1 MNGIAVGIDLV
12 DVERIE
18 RLIERAGDRMLNR
31 LLTSDERTYCESQIS
46 PAIHI
51 AARIAA
57 KEAAYKAF
65 SQCGCEGIIWWRDFE
80 VVRDSQNRP
89 TLHLHNG
96 AETSATELKIASYL
110 LSLTHTENQAAAI
123 VVLLRS

>member
-1 MNGIAVGIDLV
+1 MNGLAVGIDLV
-12 DVERIE
+12 DVERIQ

-31 LLTSDERTYCESQIS
+31 LLSPDERTYCESQAS

-65 SQCGCEGIIWWRDFE
+65 SQYGCQGIIWWRDFE

-89 TLHLHNG
+89 TLCLHNG
-96 AETSATELKIASYL
+96 AEMNATDLNITSCL
-110 LSLTHTENQAAAI
+110 LSLTHTENQAAAV

>member
-1 MNGIAVGIDLV
+1 MNGLAVGIDLV
-12 DVERIE
+12 DVARIE
-18 RLIERAGDRMLNR
+18 RLIEKAGDRMLNR
-31 LLTSDERTYCESQIS
+31 LLTAEERRYCESQIS

-65 SQCGCEGIIWWRDFE
+65 SQCGSEGIIWWRDFE
-80 VVRDSQNRP
+80 VIRDSQNRP
-89 TLHLHNG
+89 TLDLHNG
-96 AETSATELKIASYL
+96 AETSAADLKVTSCL
-110 LSLTHTENQAAAI
+110 LSLTHTDSQAAAV